1 MTDTHASSTHPGRT
15 FALEFLRDPLHVA
28 SLIPSA
34 GPLCR
39 QAAAPL
45 PETGDPVVLDLG
57 AGTGQ
62 VTDVIQ
68 ERLAGRGRHIAV
80 EFNPRM
86 AAVLAERH
94 PKVEVVCD
102 DARAVVDR
110 LLAEG
115 VRTDLTVSGLPW
127 LLTSPKDTTIFGPLA
142 RLAAPGG
149 AVTQLAHAWIRFFP
163 AAKQV
168 QRNLEAHFE
177 EVVVSR
183 TVMANIPPA
192 VVYIARRP
200 KP

>member
-1 MTDTHASSTHPGRT
+1 VTEIQA
-15 FALEFLRDPLHVA
+15 FAREFLRDPLNVA
-28 SLIPSA
+28 ALVPSFA
-34 GPLCR
+34 PLCR

-68 ERLAGRGRHIAV
+68 EKLGGRGRHIAV

-86 AAVLAERH
+86 AAILAERH
-94 PKVEVVCD
+94 PKVEVLCD
-102 DARAVVDR
+102 DAHAVVER

-115 VRTDLTVSGLPW
+115 VRSDLTVSGLPW
-127 LLTSPKDTTIFGPLA
+127 LATAPRRGRSIFEPLA

-163 AAKQV
+163 DARQV
-168 QRNLEAHFE
+168 QRNLEANFE
-177 EVVVSR
+177 EVVVTR
-183 TVMANIPPA
+183 TVLANIPPA
-192 VVYIARRP
+192 VVYVARRP
-200 KP
+200 RVR

>member
-1 MTDTHASSTHPGRT
+1 MQT
-15 FALEFLRDPLHVA
+15 FAREFLRDPLNTA
-28 SLIPSA
+28 SLIPSG

-45 PETGDPVVLDLG
+45 PATGDPVVLDLG

-68 ERLAGRGRHIAV
+68 DRLAGRGRHIAV
-80 EFNPRM
+80 EFNPRL
-86 AAVLAERH
+86 AEILAERH
-94 PKVEVVCD
+94 PKVEVLCE
-102 DARAVVDR
+102 DANAVVER

-115 VRTDLTVSGLPW
+115 VRVDLTVSGLPW
-127 LLTSPKDTTIFGPLA
+127 PLTAPRDKEKSIFRSLA

-163 AAKQV
+163 TAKQV
-168 QRNLEAHFE
+168 QRNLEDTFE

-183 TVMANIPPA
+183 TVWANVPPA
-192 VVYIARRP
+192 VVYVARRP
-200 KP
+200 RV

>member
-1 MTDTHASSTHPGRT
+1 VSEIQA
-15 FALEFLRDPLHVA
+15 FAREFLRDPFNVA
-28 SLIPSA
+28 ALVPSFA
-34 GPLCR
+34 PLCR

-45 PETGDPVVLDLG
+45 PETCDPVVLDLG

-68 ERLAGRGRHIAV
+68 ERLGGRGRHIAV

-86 AAVLAERH
+86 AAVLQERH
-94 PKVEVVCD
+94 PKVEVICD
-102 DARAVVDR
+102 DANAVVER

-127 LLTSPKDTTIFGPLA
+127 PVTSPKDRTIFRPLA

-168 QRNLEAHFE
+168 QRNLETHFE
-177 EVVVSR
+177 EVVVTR

-192 VVYIARRP
+192 VVYVARRP
-200 KP
+200 RT

>member
-1 MTDTHASSTHPGRT
+1 MTDTHATRT
-15 FALEFLRDPLHVA
+15 FALEFVRDPLHVA
-28 SLIPSA
+28 SLIPSG

-45 PETGDPVVLDLG
+45 PDTGDPVVLDLG

-86 AAVLAERH
+86 AAILAERH
-94 PKVEVVCD
+94 PKVEVICD

-127 LLTSPKDTTIFGPLA
+127 LLTSPRDSTIYRPLA

-149 AVTQLAHAWIRFFP
+149 AVTQLAHSWIRFFP

-168 QRNLEAHFE
+168 QRNLEELFE

-183 TVMANIPPA
+183 TVWANVPPA

-200 KP
+200 KS

>member
-1 MTDTHASSTHPGRT
+1 MKEIQALTEIQA
-15 FALEFLRDPLHVA
+15 FAREFLRDPLHVA
-28 SLIPSA
+28 SLVPSFA
-34 GPLCR
+34 PLCR

-45 PETGDPVVLDLG
+45 PESGDPVVLDLG

-68 ERLAGRGRHIAV
+68 ERLNGRGRHIAV

-86 AAVLAERH
+86 AEVLAERH
-94 PKVEVVCD
+94 PKVEVICD
-102 DARAVVDR
+102 DATAVVER

-127 LLTSPKDTTIFGPLA
+127 LLTSPPDRTIFRPLA

-177 EVVVSR
+177 EVVVTR
-183 TVMANIPPA
+183 TVWANIPPA
-192 VVYIARRP
+192 VVYVARRP
-200 KP
+200 RV

>member
-1 MTDTHASSTHPGRT
+1 VTEIQA
-15 FALEFLRDPLHVA
+15 FAREFLRDPLNVA
-28 SLIPSA
+28 ALFPSL

-68 ERLAGRGRHIAV
+68 ERLGGRGRHIAV

-86 AAVLAERH
+86 AAVLQERH
-94 PKVEVVCD
+94 PKVEVICD
-102 DARAVVDR
+102 DANAVVER

-127 LLTSPKDTTIFGPLA
+127 PVTSPKDRTIFRPLA

-168 QRNLEAHFE
+168 QRNLETHFE
-177 EVVVSR
+177 EVVVTR

-192 VVYIARRP
+192 VVYVARRP
-200 KP
+200 RT

>member
-1 MTDTHASSTHPGRT
+1 VIETRPVQA
-15 FALEFLRDPLHVA
+15 FAREFLRDPLNVA
-28 SLIPSA
+28 SLIPSFA
-34 GPLCR
+34 PLCR

-68 ERLAGRGRHIAV
+68 ERLAGRGRHLAV

-86 AAVLAERH
+86 AAILAERH
-94 PKVEVVCD
+94 PKVEVICD

-127 LLTSPKDTTIFGPLA
+127 PLTSPKDTTIFGPLA
-142 RLAAPGG
+142 RLTAPGG
-149 AVTQLAHAWIRFFP
+149 AVTQLAHAWIRPFP
-163 AAKQV
+163 VAKQV

-183 TVMANIPPA
+183 TVWANVPPA
-192 VVYIARRP
+192 VVYLARRP
-200 KP
+200 KL

>member
-1 MTDTHASSTHPGRT
+1 MTEIQAFTR
-15 FALEFLRDPLHVA
+15 EFLKDPLSVA
-28 SLIPSA
+28 SLVPSA
-34 GPLCR
+34 APLCR

-62 VTDVIQ
+62 VSDVIQ
-68 ERLAGRGRHIAV
+68 ERLGGRGRHIAV

-86 AAVLAERH
+86 AAVLAERQ
-94 PKVEVVCD
+94 PKVEVICD
-102 DARAVVDR
+102 DARAVVER
-110 LLAEG
+110 LLDEG

-127 LLTSPKDTTIFGPLA
+127 LLTAPRQGRSIFEDLA

-163 AAKQV
+163 TARQV
-168 QRNLEAHFE
+168 QRNLEAAFE

-183 TVMANIPPA
+183 TVWANVPPA
-192 VVYIARRP
+192 VVYVARRP
-200 KP
+200 RVANA

>member
-1 MTDTHASSTHPGRT
+1 VIETRPVQA
-15 FALEFLRDPLHVA
+15 FAREFLRDPLNVA
-28 SLIPSA
+28 SLIPSFA
-34 GPLCR
+34 PLCR

-86 AAVLAERH
+86 AAILAERH
-94 PKVEVVCD
+94 PKVEVICD

-127 LLTSPKDTTIFGPLA
+127 PLTSPTDTTIFGPLA
-142 RLAAPGG
+142 RLAKPEG

-163 AAKQV
+163 TAKQV

-183 TVMANIPPA
+183 TVWANVPPA
-192 VVYIARRP
+192 VVYVARRP
-200 KP
+200 RL

>member
-1 MTDTHASSTHPGRT
+1 MTEIQA
-15 FALEFLRDPLHVA
+15 FAREFLRDPLHVA
-28 SLIPSA
+28 ALFPSFA
-34 GPLCR
+34 PLCR

-68 ERLAGRGRHIAV
+68 ERLGGRGRHIAV

-86 AAVLAERH
+86 AAVLQERH
-94 PKVEVVCD
+94 PKVEVICD
-102 DARAVVDR
+102 DANAVVER

-127 LLTSPKDTTIFGPLA
+127 LLTSPKDRTIFRPLA

-168 QRNLEAHFE
+168 QRNLETHFE
-177 EVVVSR
+177 EVVVTR
-183 TVMANIPPA
+183 TVLANIPPA
-192 VVYIARRP
+192 VVYVARRP
-200 KP
+200 RT

>member
-1 MTDTHASSTHPGRT
+1 MTEIQA
-15 FALEFLRDPLHVA
+15 FAREFLRDPFNVA
-28 SLIPSA
+28 ALFPSFA
-34 GPLCR
+34 PLCR

-68 ERLAGRGRHIAV
+68 ERLGGRGRHIAV

-86 AAVLAERH
+86 AAVLAERQ
-94 PKVEVVCD
+94 PKVEVICD
-102 DARAVVDR
+102 DARAVVER
-110 LLAEG
+110 LLDEG

-127 LLTSPKDTTIFGPLA
+127 LLTAPRQGRSIFEDLA

-163 AAKQV
+163 TARQV
-168 QRNLEAHFE
+168 QRNLEAAFE

-183 TVMANIPPA
+183 TVWANVPPA
-192 VVYIARRP
+192 VVYVARRP
-200 KP
+200 RVANA

>member
-1 MTDTHASSTHPGRT
+1 MTELQL
-15 FALEFLRDPLHVA
+15 FAREFLRDPLHVA
-28 SLIPSA
+28 SLIPSS

-68 ERLAGRGRHIAV
+68 DRLQGRGRHIAV

-86 AAVLAERH
+86 AAMLAERQ
-94 PKVEVVCD
+94 PKVEVICD
-102 DARAVVDR
+102 DAHAVVDR
-110 LLAEG
+110 LLEEG
-115 VRTDLTVSGLPW
+115 LRVDLTVSGLPW
-127 LLTSPKDTTIFGPLA
+127 LVTAPPGGPSIFGGLA

-149 AVTQLAHAWIRFFP
+149 AVTQLAHSWFRFFP
-163 AAKQV
+163 TAKKV
-168 QRNLEAHFE
+168 QRNLEATFE

-183 TVMANIPPA
+183 TVWANFPPA
-192 VVYIARRP
+192 VVYVARRP
-200 KP
+200 RV

>member
-1 MTDTHASSTHPGRT
+1 MTEIQAIQA
-15 FALEFLRDPLHVA
+15 FAHEFLRDPFNVA
-28 SLIPSA
+28 ALFPSL

-62 VTDVIQ
+62 VTDVLQ
-68 ERLAGRGRHIAV
+68 ERLNGRGRHIAV
-80 EFNPRM
+80 EFNPRF
-86 AAVLAERH
+86 AEVLAERH
-94 PKVEVVCD
+94 PGVEVVCD
-102 DARAVVDR
+102 DAHAVVER

-115 VRTDLTVSGLPW
+115 VRVDLTVSGLPW
-127 LLTSPKDTTIFGPLA
+127 LATAPGQGRSIFEPLA

-163 AAKQV
+163 TAKQV
-168 QRNLEAHFE
+168 QRNLEAAFE

-183 TVMANIPPA
+183 TVLANVPPA
-192 VVYIARRP
+192 VVYVARRP
-200 KP
+200 RVR

>member
-1 MTDTHASSTHPGRT
+1 VTETQAIRA
-15 FALEFLRDPLHVA
+15 FAREFLRDPLHVA
-28 SLIPSA
+28 SLVPSA
-34 GPLCR
+34 APLCR

-62 VTDVIQ
+62 VTDVLQ
-68 ERLAGRGRHIAV
+68 DRLHGRGRHIAV

-94 PKVEVVCD
+94 PKVEVICD
-102 DARAVVDR
+102 DAKAVVER
-110 LLAEG
+110 LLEEG

-127 LLTSPKDTTIFGPLA
+127 LVTAPRRGRSIFESLA

-149 AVTQLAHAWIRFFP
+149 AVTQLAHSWVRFFP
-163 AAKQV
+163 DARNV
-168 QRNLEAHFE
+168 QRNLEANFE

-183 TVMANIPPA
+183 TVWANIPPA
-192 VVYIARRP
+192 VVYVARRP
-200 KP
+200 RL

>member
-1 MTDTHASSTHPGRT
+1 MPEITE
-15 FALEFLRDPLHVA
+15 FAREFVRSPIHTAALFP
-28 SLIPSA
+28 SL

-39 QAAAPL
+39 QAIAPL
-45 PETGDPVVLDLG
+45 PEHGDPVVVDLG

-62 VTDVIQ
+62 VTELLV

-80 EFNPRM
+80 EFNPRL
-86 AAVLAERH
+86 AAILAERH
-94 PKVEVVCD
+94 PKVEVICD

-115 VRTDLTVSGLPW
+115 VRSDLTVSGLPW
-127 LLTSPKDTTIFGPLA
+127 LLTSPKETTIFPALG

-183 TVMANIPPA
+183 TVWANVPPA
-192 VVYIARRP
+192 VVYVARRP
-200 KP
+200 KL

>member
-1 MTDTHASSTHPGRT
+1 VTEIQA
-15 FALEFLRDPLHVA
+15 FAREFLKDPLTVA
-28 SLIPSA
+28 SLVPSG

-68 ERLAGRGRHIAV
+68 ERLGGRGRHIAV

-86 AAVLAERH
+86 AAVLAERQ
-94 PKVEVVCD
+94 PKVEVICD
-102 DARAVVDR
+102 DARAVVER

-127 LLTSPKDTTIFGPLA
+127 LLTAPSQGRSIYEDLA

-149 AVTQLAHAWIRFFP
+149 AVTQLAHSWIRFFP
-163 AAKQV
+163 TARQV
-168 QRNLEAHFE
+168 QRNLEASFE

-183 TVMANIPPA
+183 TVWANVPPA
-192 VVYIARRP
+192 VVYVARRP
-200 KP
+200 RVANA